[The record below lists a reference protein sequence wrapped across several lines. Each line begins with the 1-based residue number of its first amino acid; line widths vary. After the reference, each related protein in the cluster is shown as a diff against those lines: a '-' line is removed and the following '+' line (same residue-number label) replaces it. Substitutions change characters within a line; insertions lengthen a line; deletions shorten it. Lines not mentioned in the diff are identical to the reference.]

1 MAYKGGRFYMALL
14 TEMKMKSADKIF
26 STKTLILTVLIL
38 LGYVTCASGARIKD
52 IASLKGVRSN
62 QLVGYGLV
70 IGLNGTGDSTQTKF
84 TTQTLV
90 NMMERLGIHALSD
103 KVKVS
108 NVAGVMVT
116 ASLPPFAKK
125 GSTLDVLVS
134 SIGDAKSLQGGTLVM
149 TPLKGADNN
158 VYAVAQGALLVGG
171 FASSGAAGGGVS
183 KNHPTVAR
191 IPGGALIEREV
202 PFDFNSLKD
211 ITIALDN
218 PDFTTALRVSNAINN
233 QMNAISAT
241 PVDAGTIKIHI
252 PGNYEGNHVSLVASL
267 EQIEIQPDSQAKI
280 VLSERTGTVI
290 MGERVMISPVAIAHG
305 NLSVEIKEKKEVSQ
319 PAPFSQ
325 GRTVTTPN
333 TDVNVSEEK
342 KKLLVVSPEKADLG
356 SVVKALNAIGVSP
369 RDLITV
375 FQAIKA
381 SGALQAELEII

>member
-1 MAYKGGRFYMALL
+1 
-14 TEMKMKSADKIF
+14 MKPAK
-26 STKTLILTVLIL
+26 KTLIITALLLLI
-38 LGYVTCASGARIKD
+38 YSTCASGARLKD

-70 IGLNGTGDSTQTKF
+70 IGLNGTGDGTQTQF

-90 NMMERLGIHALSD
+90 NMMERLGIHALPD

-108 NVAGVMVT
+108 NVAAVLVT
-116 ASLPPFAKK
+116 ADLPPFAKK
-125 GSTLDVLVS
+125 GSELDVLVS

-158 VYAVAQGALLVGG
+158 IYAIAQGALLVGG
-171 FASSGAAGGGVS
+171 FASSGASGGGVQ

-202 PFDFNSLKD
+202 PFDFNSLED
-211 ITIALDN
+211 LTIALDN
-218 PDFTTALRVSNAINN
+218 PDFTTALRISNAINN
-233 QMNAISAT
+233 EISTINAV
-241 PVDAGTIKIHI
+241 PMDAGTVKINI
-252 PGNYEGNHVSLVASL
+252 PETYGGNHVSLVASL
-267 EQIEIQPDSQAKI
+267 EQIEIQPDLEAKI

-290 MGERVMISPVAIAHG
+290 MGEKVMISPVAIAHG
-305 NLSVEIKEKKEVSQ
+305 NLSVEIKEKKDVSQ
-319 PAPFSQ
+319 PAPFSE
-325 GRTVTTPN
+325 GDTVVTPD

-342 KKLLVVSPEKADLG
+342 NKLLIVSPEKADLG